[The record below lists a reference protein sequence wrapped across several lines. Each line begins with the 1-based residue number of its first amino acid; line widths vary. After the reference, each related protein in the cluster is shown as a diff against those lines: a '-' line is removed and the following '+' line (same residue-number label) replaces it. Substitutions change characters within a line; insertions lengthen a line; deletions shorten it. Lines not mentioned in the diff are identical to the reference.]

1 MKRGLIGLILSL
13 SVFISSCAEVLL
25 FGAGAVAGGVAGYYA
40 GKKGYKVKIE
50 KEEE

>member
-1 MKRGLIGLILSL
+1 MKRGVVGILLTL
-13 SVFISSCAEVLL
+13 SFLISSCAELVL
-25 FGAGAVAGGVAGYYA
+25 FGVGAAAGGVAGYYA

>member
-1 MKRGLIGLILSL
+1 MKRVAVGALAFLSL
-13 SVFISSCAEVLL
+13 FISSCAEALI

-40 GKKGYKVKIE
+40 GKEGYKVKIE

>member
-1 MKRGLIGLILSL
+1 MKRGVVGIVLVLAFL
-13 SVFISSCAEVLL
+13 ISSCAEAVLIGV
-25 FGAGAVAGGVAGYYA
+25 GAAAGGAAGYYA

>member
-1 MKRGLIGLILSL
+1 MRRGFVGLVLVL
-13 SVFISSCAEVLL
+13 SVFISSCTEVLL
-25 FGAGAVAGGVAGYYA
+25 FSAGAVAGGVAGYYA